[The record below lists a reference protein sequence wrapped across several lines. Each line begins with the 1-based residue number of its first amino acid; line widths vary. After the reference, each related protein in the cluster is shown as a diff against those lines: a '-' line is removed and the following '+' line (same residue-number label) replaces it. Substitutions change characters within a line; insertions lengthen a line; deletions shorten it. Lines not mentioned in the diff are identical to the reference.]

1 MIIIVLNN
9 HFDNCV
15 AFHIDNGAF
24 RGRLVRMNEVI
35 NTILNKHKYPLP
47 VSAVLAEAIVL
58 AAMLASNLKY
68 KGLFTLQTQSN
79 GPVSL
84 IVVDVTSEGKIRAY
98 ARFDEQRLTHSQQ
111 LRKTDGQI
119 EPAPHL
125 MGEGHLAFT
134 VDQGPDTELYQGV
147 VDLQGKT
154 MSELAL
160 RYFKQ
165 SEQIDTWLQLYLKA
179 PEGDSQSWQ
188 AAGLMLQKLPE
199 IGGKIQEGDDLNAQ
213 WEEAKVFAES
223 LREDEIFDAELSS
236 AELLHRLFHAN
247 NLVISKSI
255 DYSFGCR
262 CSREKL
268 LNTLSGFS
276 PEEIE
281 SMVEKNKITA
291 ECSFCSEKYSFDK
304 GEVLK
309 Q

>member
-1 MIIIVLNN
+1 MQNN

-47 VSAVLAEAIVL
+47 VSAVLAEAVVL

-84 IVVDVTSEGKIRAY
+84 LVVDVTSEGKIRAY
-98 ARFDEQRLTHSQQ
+98 ARFDEQRLAHSQQ

-179 PEGDSQSWQ
+179 PEGDLQSWQ

>member
-1 MIIIVLNN
+1 MHNN

>member
-1 MIIIVLNN
+1 MQNN

-47 VSAVLAEAIVL
+47 VSAVLAEAVVL

-84 IVVDVTSEGKIRAY
+84 LVVDVTSEGKIRAY
-98 ARFDEQRLTHSQQ
+98 ARFDEQRLAHSQQ

-134 VDQGPDTELYQGV
+134 VDQGPDTELYQGI

>member
-1 MIIIVLNN
+1 MQNN

-47 VSAVLAEAIVL
+47 VSAVLAEAVVL

-84 IVVDVTSEGKIRAY
+84 LVVDVTSEGKIRAY
-98 ARFDEQRLTHSQQ
+98 ARFDEQRLAHSQQ

-255 DYSFGCR
+255 NYSFGCR

>member
-1 MIIIVLNN
+1 MQNN

-47 VSAVLAEAIVL
+47 VSAVLAEAVVL

-84 IVVDVTSEGKIRAY
+84 LVVDVTSEGKIRAY
-98 ARFDEQRLTHSQQ
+98 ARFDEQRLAHSQQ

-199 IGGKIQEGDDLNAQ
+199 IGGKIQKGDDLNAQ

-255 DYSFGCR
+255 DYCFGCR

>member
-1 MIIIVLNN
+1 MQNN

-47 VSAVLAEAIVL
+47 ISAVLAEAVVL

-84 IVVDVTSEGKIRAY
+84 LVVDVTSEGKIRAY
-98 ARFDEQRLTHSQQ
+98 ARFDEQRLAHSQQ

>member
-1 MIIIVLNN
+1 MQNN

-47 VSAVLAEAIVL
+47 VSAVLAEAVVL

-84 IVVDVTSEGKIRAY
+84 LVVDVTSEGKIRAY
-98 ARFDEQRLTHSQQ
+98 ARFDEQRLAHSQQ

>member
-1 MIIIVLNN
+1 MQNN

-47 VSAVLAEAIVL
+47 VSAVLAEAVVL

-84 IVVDVTSEGKIRAY
+84 LVVDVTSEGKIRAY
-98 ARFDEQRLTHSQQ
+98 ARFDEQRLAHSQQ

-134 VDQGPDTELYQGV
+134 VDQGPDTELYQGI

-154 MSELAL
+154 MSGLAL

>member
-1 MIIIVLNN
+1 MQNN

-98 ARFDEQRLTHSQQ
+98 ARFDAQRLTHSQQ

>member
-1 MIIIVLNN
+1 MQNN

-47 VSAVLAEAIVL
+47 VSAVLAEAVVL

-84 IVVDVTSEGKIRAY
+84 LVVDVTSEGKIRAY
-98 ARFDEQRLTHSQQ
+98 ARFDEQRLAHSQQ

-276 PEEIE
+276 PEEIA

>member
-1 MIIIVLNN
+1 MQNN

-223 LREDEIFDAELSS
+223 LRKDEIFDAELSS

>member
-1 MIIIVLNN
+1 MQNN

>member
-1 MIIIVLNN
+1 MQNN

-47 VSAVLAEAIVL
+47 VSAVLAEAVVL

-84 IVVDVTSEGKIRAY
+84 LVVDVTSEGKIRAY
-98 ARFDEQRLTHSQQ
+98 ARFDEQRLAHSQQ

-223 LREDEIFDAELSS
+223 LREGEIFDAELSS

>member
-1 MIIIVLNN
+1 MQNN

-47 VSAVLAEAIVL
+47 VSAVLAEAVVL

-84 IVVDVTSEGKIRAY
+84 LVVDVTSEGKIRAY
-98 ARFDEQRLTHSQQ
+98 ARFDEQRLVHSQQ

-199 IGGKIQEGDDLNAQ
+199 IGGKIQDGDDLTAQ
-213 WEEAKVFAES
+213 WEEAIVFAES

>member
-1 MIIIVLNN
+1 M
-9 HFDNCV
+9 
-15 AFHIDNGAF
+15 
-24 RGRLVRMNEVI
+24 
-35 NTILNKHKYPLP
+35 KY
-47 VSAVLAEAIVL
+47 
-58 AAMLASNLKY
+58 
-68 KGLFTLQTQSN
+68 LF
-79 GPVSL
+79 
-84 IVVDVTSEGKIRAY
+84 K
-98 ARFDEQRLTHSQQ
+98 
-111 LRKTDGQI
+111 KI
-119 EPAPHL
+119 EP
-125 MGEGHLAFT
+125 
-134 VDQGPDTELYQGV
+134 
-147 VDLQGKT
+147 K
-154 MSELAL
+154 
-160 RYFKQ
+160 
-165 SEQIDTWLQLYLKA
+165 
-179 PEGDSQSWQ
+179 WQ
-188 AAGLMLQKLPE
+188 AK
-199 IGGKIQEGDDLNAQ
+199 

-276 PEEIE
+276 PEEIA

>member
-1 MIIIVLNN
+1 MQNN

-47 VSAVLAEAIVL
+47 VSAVLAEAVVL

-84 IVVDVTSEGKIRAY
+84 LVVDVTSEGKIRAY
-98 ARFDEQRLTHSQQ
+98 ARFDEQRLAHSQQ

-199 IGGKIQEGDDLNAQ
+199 IGGKIQKGDDLNAQ

-236 AELLHRLFHAN
+236 AKLLHRLFHAN

>member
-1 MIIIVLNN
+1 
-9 HFDNCV
+9 
-15 AFHIDNGAF
+15 
-24 RGRLVRMNEVI
+24 
-35 NTILNKHKYPLP
+35 
-47 VSAVLAEAIVL
+47 
-58 AAMLASNLKY
+58 MLASNLKY

-84 IVVDVTSEGKIRAY
+84 LVVDVTSEGKIRAY
-98 ARFDEQRLTHSQQ
+98 ARFDEQRLAHSQQ

-223 LREDEIFDAELSS
+223 LREGEIFDAELSS

>member
-1 MIIIVLNN
+1 MQNN

-47 VSAVLAEAIVL
+47 VSAVLAEAVVL

-84 IVVDVTSEGKIRAY
+84 LVVDVTSEGKIRAY
-98 ARFDEQRLTHSQQ
+98 ARFDEQRLVHSQQ

-223 LREDEIFDAELSS
+223 LREGEIFDAELSS